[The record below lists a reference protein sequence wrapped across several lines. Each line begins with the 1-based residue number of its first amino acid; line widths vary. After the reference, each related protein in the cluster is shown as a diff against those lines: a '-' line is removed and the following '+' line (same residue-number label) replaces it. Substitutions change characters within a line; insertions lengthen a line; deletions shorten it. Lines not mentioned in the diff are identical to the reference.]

1 MIDGALSFVVQVLQV
16 LHCALSLSLK
26 CFALSKC
33 FLVSKCFPA
42 TVLSQVNPL
51 TVLTVFKVFT
61 VLAVKKFLYC
71 LDLIRIYIKN

>member
-42 TVLSQVNPL
+42 TFLTQVNPL
-51 TVLTVFKVFT
+51 TVFTVFT